1 MTKAGDRIREGAL
14 EALAF
19 ARGDDTGTI
28 AHEPAQVPDDIDIKA
43 IREKL
48 ELSPA
53 GFAMQYGFTTHS
65 IRNWEQG
72 SRKPP
77 LQARAFLKVIEK
89 NPKAVREAL
98 TA

>member
-14 EALAF
+14 EALAY
-19 ARGDDTGTI
+19 ARGEETGAV
-28 AHEPAQVPDDIDIKA
+28 AHKPAQVPEEVDIKA

-48 ELSPA
+48 ALSQA
-53 GFAMQYGFTTHS
+53 GFAMRFGFTAHS

-89 NPKAVREAL
+89 NPEAVRQAL
-98 TA
+98 MA